1 MNFVAATHNEKKKEE
16 LVRILKPLGIGVETA
31 ELPPVDETGKTF
43 AENAYLKAQSACRAT
58 GKPAVADDSG
68 LSVDALGG
76 APGVYSARYAGE
88 GATDAQRI
96 EKLLNEM
103 KDVPAGKR
111 AARFVSAICCV
122 FPGGRVVAVE
132 GRCEG
137 TVAFAPRGDD
147 GFGYD
152 PVFLV
157 NGKSYAQMT
166 PSEKDAVSHRG
177 RALEK
182 LVCELEKLSRS
193 GYNNK
198 ETGK

>member
-1 MNFVAATHNEKKKEE
+1 MTFVVATHNEKKKEE

-111 AARFVSAICCV
+111 SARFVSAICCV
-122 FPGGRVVAVE
+122 FPGGRAVAVE

-137 TVAFAPRGDD
+137 TVAFAPQGDD

-157 NGKSYAQMT
+157 NGKSYAQMA

-182 LVCELEKLSRS
+182 LARELEKLSRS

-198 ETGK
+198 EAGK

>member
-16 LVRILKPLGIGVETA
+16 LIRILKPLGIGVETA
-31 ELPPVDETGKTF
+31 ELPPVEETGKTF
-43 AENAYLKAQSACRAT
+43 AENAYLKAQSACGAT
-58 GKPAVADDSG
+58 GKPVVADDSG

-122 FPGGRVVAVE
+122 FPGGRVVAAE

-137 TVAFAPRGDD
+137 PVAFAPQGDD

>member
-1 MNFVAATHNEKKKEE
+1 MTFVVATHNEKKKEE

-137 TVAFAPRGDD
+137 AVAFAPRGDD

-157 NGKSYAQMT
+157 NGKSYAQMA

-182 LVCELEKLSRS
+182 LARELEKWSRS

>member
-1 MNFVAATHNEKKKEE
+1 
-16 LVRILKPLGIGVETA
+16 
-31 ELPPVDETGKTF
+31 
-43 AENAYLKAQSACRAT
+43 
-58 GKPAVADDSG
+58 
-68 LSVDALGG
+68 
-76 APGVYSARYAGE
+76 
-88 GATDAQRI
+88 
-96 EKLLNEM
+96 
-103 KDVPAGKR
+103 
-111 AARFVSAICCV
+111 
-122 FPGGRVVAVE
+122 
-132 GRCEG
+132 
-137 TVAFAPRGDD
+137 GDD